1 MLKRNSKKKKKHEAK
16 GRVGEGGKS
25 WDGVRRR
32 FHGEPEGNCDF
43 SFLIITFTKM
53 KRNRYSLR
61 ESEGGGGDM
70 AAGRT
75 SGQNVG
81 GGGGRKMLNKF

>member
-61 ESEGGGGDM
+61 ESEGGGG
-70 AAGRT
+70 
-75 SGQNVG
+75 
-81 GGGGRKMLNKF
+81 RKMLNKF